1 MRQIIFKEMLLS
13 MEAVYLKQ
21 QYLKSQQIPAELKAP
36 FLPLVGD
43 VGETD

>member
-21 QYLKSQQIPAELKAP
+21 QYLKSQQLPAELKAH
-36 FLPLVGD
+36 FLPLVED
-43 VGETD
+43 VGVTD